1 MNYVIL
7 ICIFFWSHITEC
19 EANNVVFKKTKK
31 KTKEYAPCAV
41 GNKNKKDMEVY
52 WTGFLSK
59 YHRLV

>member
-1 MNYVIL
+1 MNYSIL
-7 ICIFFWSHITEC
+7 ICIFFWSHITKC
-19 EANNVVFKKTKK
+19 ADANNVDLKKNN

-41 GNKNKKDMEVY
+41 GNKKKDMEVY